1 MRTLVL
7 LTLRVRACVTRSV
20 TSTKKRKPARGV
32 SLLEVLISIFV
43 IMVGLLGV
51 AAVIP
56 AGRAELVEAA
66 KADRSS
72 ACGASA
78 QQFLLT
84 ATTPLQAT
92 ARYFDPRA
100 WVYYDSGS
108 SSYLSVAG
116 TLPGSV
122 PGSVAILFSGQG
134 TIGGVTQ
141 FSPPFVVDPL
151 YYARQAGTAGV
162 NAFPIPTASGTTP
175 VLRVSLPIIVSK
187 TTWPLPQPLAE
198 RFFLCQDDLVIPVPK
213 DRTERPRQI
222 MTDSSAKP
230 LNVAVPTHN
239 ADALA
244 TQPTTPFLVRQVQ
257 GDYSWLF
264 TVNPL
269 ATQPDFINTGVTPPA
284 FLNVGVGE
292 YYSVSTAVFYKRN
305 FNPDSTTS
313 ADTGEPFGTATFFS
327 TPSLG
332 GGDVTLSLASGSP
345 AGWLDV
351 KQGEWILLGGYA
363 YPQPQASGT
372 TIPRQYVLRWYR
384 IVALGEINVQNKTL
398 TRPATLAGPDWDLTD
413 VSGNFGT
420 ADVVLYRGVVDVHT
434 TTMKLTN

>member
-1 MRTLVL
+1 
-7 LTLRVRACVTRSV
+7 
-20 TSTKKRKPARGV
+20 V

-84 ATTPLQAT
+84 ATTPLQT
-92 ARYFDPRA
+92 TLQSTRYFDPRA
-100 WVYYDSGS
+100 WFYYYNSNPYLYVATMQQGSAPGS
-108 SSYLSVAG
+108 S
-116 TLPGSV
+116 
-122 PGSVAILFSGQG
+122 AILFSGQT
-134 TIGGVTQ
+134 TISGAPQ

-151 YYARQAGTAGV
+151 YYAYAGQSGTA
-162 NAFPIPTASGTTP
+162 NLYAFPIPPTASGGTP
-175 VLRVSLPIIVSK
+175 ALRVSLPILVDPKNNIYG
-187 TTWPLPQPLAE
+187 PLPPPLAE
-198 RFFLCQDDLVIPVPK
+198 RFFRCPDDLVIPVPK
-213 DRTERPRQI
+213 DRTERPRQM
-222 MTDSSAKP
+222 MTDSHANP
-230 LNVAVPTHN
+230 LNVAVPTHP
-239 ADALA
+239 ADALP
-244 TQPTTPFLVRQVQ
+244 TQPTTPYLVSQVQ
-257 GDYSWLF
+257 GDYSWMF

-269 ATQPDFINTGVTPPA
+269 ATQPDFFNTNVNPPA

-313 ADTGEPFGTATFFS
+313 ADTGEPVGTATFAAGAS
-327 TPSLG
+327 PTNPSLG

-351 KQGEWILLGGYA
+351 RQGEWILLGGYA
-363 YPQPQASGT
+363 YPTPQAPSGT
-372 TIPRQYVLRWYR
+372 IPAQYVLRWYR
-384 IVALGEINVQNKTL
+384 IVALGEISVQNKTL
-398 TRPATLAGPDWDLTD
+398 TRPATLAGPDWDLYGTR
-413 VSGNFGT
+413 GNGT

>member
-1 MRTLVL
+1 
-7 LTLRVRACVTRSV
+7 V
-20 TSTKKRKPARGV
+20 TSTKKRKPARGL

-72 ACGASA
+72 ACGAAA

-92 ARYFDPRA
+92 AQPARYFDPRA
-100 WVYYDSGS
+100 WIYYYNSNY
-108 SSYLSVAG
+108 YLCAVTAQ
-116 TLPGSV
+116 PGSV
-122 PGSVAILFSGQG
+122 PNSLAILFSGQT
-134 TIGGVTQ
+134 TISGAPQ

-151 YYARQAGTAGV
+151 YYARQAGVAGV

-175 VLRVSLPIIVSK
+175 VLRVSLPFLDPKSGKI
-187 TTWPLPQPLAE
+187 LPIQQPLAE

-239 ADALA
+239 ADALP

-351 KQGEWILLGGYA
+351 RQGEWILLGGYA